1 MADKKPPA
9 PKTMPGWVN
18 FVIGGLS
25 GMFAICVVQPMDLIK
40 TRMQLAGPKGSIGEV
55 VGGIMKSDGVFGFYN
70 GLSAALFRQ
79 ATNFGTPNLAAKIG
93 LGSIAGGVGALIGN
107 PAEIALIRM
116 TADGRLPPDKRR
128 NYKHVIDAL
137 ARICREEGTG
147 ALMRGMTATVTR
159 AMVVNGAQ
167 LSTYQQS
174 REMLLARGM
183 ADGIPLHA
191 TCAMIAGL
199 VTSAASLPVDIVK
212 TRYNKLIPMTTP
224 PSDEHLREEKW
235 SVSLDRIGM
244 TEERRGFNSVQKL
257 SHNDKIRKPPKETVY
272 VDNARRSS
280 TQLTT
285 YLSQKCGD
293 VLHCIGN
300 TKTYPGADCA

>member
-79 ATNFGTPNLAAKIG
+79 ATYTTGRLGCFNAVFDYYQSNFGTPNLAAKIG

-212 TRYNKLIPMTTP
+212 TRIQN
-224 PSDEHLREEKW
+224 
-235 SVSLDRIGM
+235 
-244 TEERRGFNSVQKL
+244 
-257 SHNDKIRKPPKETVY
+257 
-272 VDNARRSS
+272 S
-280 TQLTT
+280 TQGAGQVTVLMNIIKNEGILALWSGFLPT
-285 YLSQKCGD
+285 YAK
-293 VLHCIGN
+293 IGPH
-300 TKTYPGADCA
+300 TIFTFIFLEQMKSLYFKYA